1 MRRQRQWIVVV
12 LLCCLALA
20 QAVTSAHACSLFK
33 RLSQAPAQAALA
45 MQQMPSDCPAMAK
58 QSGSTLNLCLSHCQL
73 GQQVDV
79 YAGTPVAA
87 IAPQPALTVQP
98 VDQLVAAAA
107 ESTSLVAVVAAPPP
121 QLLFSRFLI

>member
-20 QAVTSAHACSLFK
+20 QVATATHACSL
-33 RLSQAPAQAALA
+33 LEQVSHAPGYAALGA
-45 MQQMPSDCPAMAK
+45 QELPSDCPAMAK

-79 YAGTPVAA
+79 HAGAPTAA
-87 IAPQPALTVQP
+87 IAPQPPLTVQP
-98 VDQLVAAAA
+98 VDQLVAAT
-107 ESTSLVAVVAAPPP
+107 ESASLVVPLAAPPP